1 MADDATYH
9 NALALNSML
18 HEYRLEAVLGAG
30 GFGMT
35 YLGWDSHL
43 EKHVAIK
50 EYLPGELAVRAL
62 DGSIVPVNTESE
74 FNYQWGLERF
84 IQEARTLARF
94 SHPNIVRVNRFFEAN
109 GTSYMV
115 MDYEAGESLYQHLK
129 RAPMPDEPALKKMV
143 LPILD
148 GLQAVHQA
156 GFLHRDIKPSNV
168 FLRVNGVPVLIDF
181 GSARLATG
189 GASQILTSVVSP
201 GYAPLEQYSTDGN
214 QGPWTDIYA
223 LSGVMFRA
231 VTGENP
237 PDAVKRI
244 KSDGVPATLMAART
258 RYDERFLRAIEWGL
272 KVDEKLRPQNVT
284 EWRELFSGS
293 TQMSAFDR
301 STPDAAATAAQKSAS
316 TVVSQRP
323 RTALVT
329 RKRWKWLRRS
339 AFVVAGVLALVIL
352 FKQRAMER
360 EIQQQAVLQTSPAP
374 AAPSAAAQ
382 RFAAADADRSGDLTR
397 EEMTKRLPRFA
408 GRFDEIDLNRDGVV
422 SLRELEQFLEKD
434 GIADEMKQADANAAP
449 AAAPSSEPLPVKV
462 QPPFTGRGID
472 ARMDAPLEPHADT
485 GADGEPVPFA
495 LRKEFMAADANGDG
509 FLSLPELRG
518 RFPAIERNFAAVD
531 ANADGRISL
540 EEFWQFRQKIAGG
553 RRLPR

>member
-1 MADDATYH
+1 MAEDATYR
-9 NALALNSML
+9 NALAPNSML
-18 HEYRLEAVLGAG
+18 HEYRLEAVLGVG

-74 FNYQWGLERF
+74 FNYKWGLERF
-84 IQEARTLARF
+84 IQEARTLAKF
-94 SHPNIVRVNRFFEAN
+94 SHPSIVRVNRYFEAN

-129 RAPMPDEPALKKMV
+129 RAPMPDEATLKKIL

-168 FLRVNGVPVLIDF
+168 FLRENGTPVLIDF

-189 GASQILTSVVSP
+189 GAAQILTSVVSP
-201 GYAPLEQYSTDGN
+201 GYAPLEQYSGDGN

-223 LSGVMFRA
+223 LSGVMYRA

-244 KSDGVPATLMAART
+244 KADGVPATLTVART

-272 KVDEKLRPQNVT
+272 KVDEKLRPQSVA
-284 EWRELFSGS
+284 EWRELFSGR
-293 TQMSAFDR
+293 TPMSAFNR
-301 STPDAAATAAQKSAS
+301 GTPDIPAAAPSQNSAPA
-316 TVVSQRP
+316 VASQRAP
-323 RTALVT
+323 RTGVIT
-329 RKRWKWLRRS
+329 RKRGRWLRSS
-339 AFVVAGVLALVIL
+339 AFVVAGALALAIV
-352 FKQRAMER
+352 FKQRAMEL
-360 EIQQQAVLQTSPAP
+360 EIRKQAVLQSVPATAP
-374 AAPSAAAQ
+374 AVSSEAAQ
-382 RFAAADADRSGDLTR
+382 RFEAADVDRSGDLTR

-408 GRFDEIDLNRDGVV
+408 DRFDEIDLNRDGVV
-422 SLRELEQFLEKD
+422 SMRELEQFLEKD
-434 GIADEMKQADANAAP
+434 GVAAAPKQAAANVTP
-449 AAAPSSEPLPVKV
+449 AAAPSNES
-462 QPPFTGRGID
+462 PPAKAPTTATERAVD
-472 ARMDAPLEPHADT
+472 ARMESRLEPRADT
-485 GADGEPVPFA
+485 GAGGEPVPLA
-495 LRKEFMAADANGDG
+495 LKKEFMGADANGDG
-509 FLSLPELRG
+509 FLTPQEL
-518 RFPAIERNFAAVD
+518 
-531 ANADGRISL
+531 
-540 EEFWQFRQKIAGG
+540 
-553 RRLPR
+553 